1 MNNHADHTEDSAYK
15 GVYVQNKK
23 YYPMEQNSELS
34 NQLPPGSYRIR
45 SNSKQFWFEKIDLKF
60 DSILNLPSKEF
71 RYVTEQFST
80 FLQPEIKSKFS
91 QYGFLYK
98 RSALLYGKPGVG
110 KTIITN
116 RIAEEVITKYNGIC
130 LLLEQAGEIAIA
142 FDVLNSLQPN
152 TPVVVVLEELDV
164 LLQRDEREMLVLL
177 DGAIQKEN
185 VMFLATTNHIDKIP
199 KRILRPGRFGLVVE
213 MHYPTEEARRM
224 FFETKL
230 GVGHESINTFV
241 SMSDGLSI
249 DELKEIIMSCVI
261 FQNDIHSVVER
272 IKNTRSE
279 GCEYTLEEDE
289 EDANW

>member
-34 NQLPPGSYRIR
+34 NQIPPGSYRIR

-289 EDANW
+289 EDDWK

>member
-34 NQLPPGSYRIR
+34 NQIPPGSYRIR

>member
-1 MNNHADHTEDSAYK
+1 MNNHANHTEDSAYK

-23 YYPMEQNSELS
+23 YYPMEENSELS

-289 EDANW
+289 EDDWK